1 MTHFPFNVFAQDFEH
16 DYQIKHHITEKD
28 LEQIRKYQKDA
39 LNSYFNIDE
48 SYFRLLLSRLNRENF
63 PNLETVTFF
72 CGHTHI
78 PHTSS
83 WEHG

>member
-1 MTHFPFNVFAQDFEH
+1 MTHFPFNVFSKEFEKE
-16 DYQIKHHITEKD
+16 YQIKHHIKEKD
-28 LEQIRKYQKDA
+28 LEKVLHYQKDA

-83 WEHG
+83 WEKE